1 MSTASQSVS
10 LPCGQQMDCS
20 EVSAVPHLDNIFGCR
35 GVKTQEGRR
44 ERLSHGVECM
54 QMGEGGGRS
63 PVSTGDLVIHI
74 FSVYSKDFV
83 PFSVSIYLSQDGER
97 GWLPILVTCA
107 FARTHDEAFTI
118 SAQGRRRKKNI
129 LHLVQ
134 PL

>member
-1 MSTASQSVS
+1 MHA
-10 LPCGQQMDCS
+10 
-20 EVSAVPHLDNIFGCR
+20 N
-35 GVKTQEGRR
+35 GRR
-44 ERLSHGVECM
+44 
-54 QMGEGGGRS
+54 GGGS

-129 LHLVQ
+129 LHIVQ